1 MTAFLEWNAQWGDSL
16 GMLQDMQDSTG
27 IVPAALLNRP
37 VLGPRLLFF
46 YSEYLEVA
54 RSRTYSEGGGP
65 YPLLWGPFMDYCQI
79 HGIEH
84 QDRAWLWDGIKLID
98 DVQVEITRK
107 RMKSEIDAAKNK

>member
-1 MTAFLEWNAQWGDSL
+1 MTAFLEWDAQWGDSL
-16 GMLQDMQDSTG
+16 EMLQEMQENTG
-27 IVPAALLNRP
+27 ITPAALINRP

-54 RSRTYSEGGGP
+54 RARRYSAGGGP

-84 QDRAWLWDGIKLID
+84 HEQAWLWAGIKLID
-98 DVQVEITRK
+98 DVQVELARK
-107 RMKSEIDAAKNK
+107 KLKSEVAAAKTK